1 MKMIKYRTVHFQL
14 INIGEKKK
22 KRNAHSMINSE
33 VFIYLLYRVLI
44 NNTTQCSIWTIKEP
58 NAELIGFLNLH

>member
-1 MKMIKYRTVHFQL
+1 
-14 INIGEKKK
+14 
-22 KRNAHSMINSE
+22 MINSE

-58 NAELIGFLNLH
+58 NAELIGFLNLHQNNEA

>member
-1 MKMIKYRTVHFQL
+1 
-14 INIGEKKK
+14 
-22 KRNAHSMINSE
+22 MINSE

-58 NAELIGFLNLH
+58 NTKLIGFLNLHQNNEA